1 MNFLPFFAQMKRRIG
16 SLYKFGRVIAFLGLF
31 YQIISVT
38 ISYLEYET
46 AIDMKAIS
54 GVEQR
59 PALTFCLYSDRE
71 FPKRT
76 RNPVMQKMFGHSFG
90 CELIFKNLTR
100 KTLKCSHLSKLVESV
115 TPFSHRCLSVYS
127 HLLNE
132 KLMPT
137 NETFFNILVDNSLK
151 IFALIHQSGTPPHL
165 TGNKIEI
172 INSSFNLIDISSI
185 NTNLLP
191 FPHSTDCYDYRREAK
206 LVNGYNS
213 REDCVVK
220 QLERKEFTKC
230 GCNKRWSY
238 RAFGKRNFSHI
249 CPESVKCDFDSKIE
263 MKSLEKICKNNCY
276 NENYLDQF
284 NFIKYFHSFK
294 IFDFKTLAHVKS
306 PKYEIIFTYLA
317 KMNFVEY
324 LCSVGGLVSMWF
336 GISVYDL
343 ALILV
348 NESKKWII
356 RIFGL
361 INYEKLTLNFLKF
374 KEMISTKFEEILSK
388 LTIIVFSMLMLYQLF
403 EVITIYLNFE
413 IVTRFE
419 VQQIKFLPKIQILK
433 QPMISNLNEL
443 MKIYPE
449 MKHKIVNFDELEKEL
464 IFSDGLRQLL
474 MDNRIKDFHRIAET
488 EKIFKT
494 CHFFINNK
502 LINCSKVNT
511 GVFLFF

>member
-1 MNFLPFFAQMKRRIG
+1 
-16 SLYKFGRVIAFLGLF
+16 
-31 YQIISVT
+31 
-38 ISYLEYET
+38 
-46 AIDMKAIS
+46 
-54 GVEQR
+54 
-59 PALTFCLYSDRE
+59 
-71 FPKRT
+71 
-76 RNPVMQKMFGHSFG
+76 
-90 CELIFKNLTR
+90 
-100 KTLKCSHLSKLVESV
+100 
-115 TPFSHRCLSVYS
+115 
-127 HLLNE
+127 
-132 KLMPT
+132 
-137 NETFFNILVDNSLK
+137 
-151 IFALIHQSGTPPHL
+151 
-165 TGNKIEI
+165 
-172 INSSFNLIDISSI
+172 
-185 NTNLLP
+185 
-191 FPHSTDCYDYRREAK
+191 
-206 LVNGYNS
+206 
-213 REDCVVK
+213 
-220 QLERKEFTKC
+220 
-230 GCNKRWSY
+230 
-238 RAFGKRNFSHI
+238 
-249 CPESVKCDFDSKIE
+249 
-263 MKSLEKICKNNCY
+263 
-276 NENYLDQF
+276 
-284 NFIKYFHSFK
+284 
-294 IFDFKTLAHVKS
+294 
-306 PKYEIIFTYLA
+306 
-317 KMNFVEY
+317 
-324 LCSVGGLVSMWF
+324 MWF

-494 CHFFINNK
+494 CHFVINNK